1 MTIDFIDIEE
11 YTNYYYHIMFAVT
24 LVTFV
29 HTQTMSIQDRFLKS
43 YMKFMG
49 AFLLLFTLI
58 YMGFRPVH
66 GVFVDMT
73 TYARSFR
80 AYAAGREV
88 NIEGKDVLFHLFTK
102 FSATWLTI
110 ELYFFLCACFY
121 VIPLYI
127 VSKKFFKD
135 YWFYG
140 FLLFVGSFVFW
151 SYGTNGI
158 RNGMAGSL
166 FLLGVAQDK
175 RYLQIIWFIIA
186 INLHR
191 SLLLPVLGFAAT
203 HFHNR
208 PHTYYGFWLACIPL
222 SLILPGFWESTFG
235 GLVTDDRATYFTD
248 EVKEG
253 RFSRTGF
260 RWDFLFYSSFGVIA
274 GWYYIFKLKLKD
286 NFYVRL
292 YNTYLVANAFWILV
306 IRANFSNRFAYL
318 SWFFMAL
325 IIAYPWAKYSFTNRQ
340 HQKFGWVML
349 AYIGFTYYMQFV
361 YYAQ

>member
-1 MTIDFIDIEE
+1 
-11 YTNYYYHIMFAVT
+11 
-24 LVTFV
+24 
-29 HTQTMSIQDRFLKS
+29 
-43 YMKFMG
+43 MG
-49 AFLLLFTLI
+49 AFLLLFILI
-58 YMGFRPVH
+58 YMVFRPVH

-73 TYARSFR
+73 TYARGFR
-80 AYAAGREV
+80 AYAAGRELD
-88 NIEGKDVLFHLFTK
+88 IDSSDILFKIFTK

-110 ELYFFLCACFY
+110 ELYFFLCACLY
-121 VIPLYI
+121 VIPLYKI
-127 VSKKFFKD
+127 SKKFFKD

-140 FLLFVGSFVFW
+140 FLLFVGSFSFW
-151 SYGTNGI
+151 NYGVNGI

-175 RYLQIIWFIIA
+175 RYLQIIWFVIA
-186 INLHR
+186 INIHR

-203 HFHNR
+203 YFHDK
-208 PHTYYGFWLACIPL
+208 PHTCYGFWLACIPL
-222 SLILPGFWESTFG
+222 SLILPGFWECIFG
-235 GLVTDDRATYFTD
+235 GLVSDERAKYFGE
-248 EVKEG
+248 EVMRG
-253 RFSRTGF
+253 SSGGGF
-260 RWDFLFYSSFGVIA
+260 RWDFLFYSSFGVVA

-340 HQKFGWVML
+340 HQKFGWIML

-361 YYAQ
+361 YYAN